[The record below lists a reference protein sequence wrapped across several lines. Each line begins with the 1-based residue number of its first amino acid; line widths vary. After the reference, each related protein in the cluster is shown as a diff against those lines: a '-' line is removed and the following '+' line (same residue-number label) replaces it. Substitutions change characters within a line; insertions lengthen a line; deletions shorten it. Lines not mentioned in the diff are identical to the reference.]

1 MAIREGAWD
10 CPHCGRQ
17 KNRGPDKFCGGC
29 GAPRGED
36 VRFYLPGDA
45 REVTEATELAR
56 AQAGPDWICPY
67 CEGDNPAGNSFC
79 SGCGAPRDGAA
90 SRAVVEHRD
99 LPAAPAASAAPA
111 AVLAPPPPQPAIP
124 QIKGGGLKKGCG
136 IGCLGL
142 LLLMGLFW
150 FLGRPREATLT
161 VDGFAW
167 ERTVQVEAL
176 RTVTEEAWE
185 DGLPA
190 GARVLSRSRQV
201 HHANRVQ
208 TGTERKT
215 RTVTEQVQVGTERV
229 KVGTRD
235 LGNGYFEDVY
245 EDRPV
250 YEDRSQEESYDEP
263 VYREDPVYAVKVR
276 YEIDKW
282 LPAREEK
289 AAGEERSPGWP
300 GKRLAANERPGARKE
315 SYEVRFRDEEGKSCV
330 YKTADEAEWRR
341 FEPGGSYR
349 AEVRSGGEVER
360 ILGPPGG

>member
-10 CPHCGRQ
+10 CPHCGRK

-36 VRFYLPGDA
+36 VRFYLPEDA
-45 REVTEATELAR
+45 REVTEAAELAR

-67 CEGDNPAGNSFC
+67 CEGDNPGGNAFC

-90 SRAVVEHRD
+90 SRQVVEHRD
-99 LPAAPAASAAPA
+99 G
-111 AVLAPPPPQPAIP
+111 APPPAPPPLPQPAP
-124 QIKGGGLKKGCG
+124 QQIISKAPGGGALKKGCG

-142 LLLMGLFW
+142 LLVVGLFW

-161 VDGFAW
+161 VDGFSW
-167 ERTVQVEAL
+167 ERSVQVEAL

-185 DGLPA
+185 GELPA
-190 GARVLSRSRQV
+190 GARILSTSRQV
-201 HHANRVQ
+201 HHTNRVQ
-208 TGTERKT
+208 IGTERKS
-215 RTVTEQVQVGTERV
+215 RTVSERVQVGTERV

-250 YEDRSQEESYDEP
+250 YEDRSHEETYEEP
-263 VYREDPVYAVKVR
+263 VYRQDPVYAVKVR

-282 LPAREEK
+282 LQERTEK
-289 AAGEERSPGWP
+289 AAGQDRSALWP
-300 GKRLAANERPGARKE
+300 DVSRLAGQERPGARTE
-315 SYEVRFRDEEGKSCV
+315 SYEVRFRDEKGKPCV
-330 YKTADEAEWRR
+330 LRTQSEAEWRR

-349 AEVRSGGEVER
+349 AEVRPGGEVTR

>member
-10 CPHCGRQ
+10 CPHCGRER
-17 KNRGPDKFCGGC
+17 NRGPDKFCGGC
-29 GAPRGED
+29 GAPRGEE
-36 VRFYLPGDA
+36 VRFYLPEDA
-45 REVTEATELAR
+45 REVTDAAELAR

-67 CEGDNPAGNSFC
+67 CEGDNPAGNAFC

-90 SRAVVEHRD
+90 SRQMVEHRD
-99 LPAAPAASAAPA
+99 DAPAP
-111 AVLAPPPPQPAIP
+111 LPPPLPQPVVS
-124 QIKGGGLKKGCG
+124 KSSGGGLKKGCG

-142 LLLMGLFW
+142 LFLVGLFW

-161 VDGFAW
+161 VEGFSW

-185 DGLPA
+185 NELPA

-201 HHANRVQ
+201 HHTNRVQ
-208 TGTERKT
+208 VGTERRT

-245 EDRPV
+245 EDRPI
-250 YEDRSQEESYDEP
+250 YADRSHEETYEEP

-276 YEIDKW
+276 YEVDKW
-282 LPAREEK
+282 LPARDEK
-289 AAGEERSPGWP
+289 AAGQNRSPGWP
-300 GKRLAANERPGARKE
+300 GARLADLERPGARKE
-315 SYEVRFRDEEGKSCV
+315 SYEVRFRDEEGEPCV
-330 YKTADEAEWRR
+330 LRTTNEAEWRR

-349 AEVRSGGEVER
+349 AEVRPGGEVTR

>member
-10 CPHCGRQ
+10 CPHCGR
-17 KNRGPDKFCGGC
+17 KRNRGPDKFCGGC
-29 GAPRGED
+29 GAPRGEE
-36 VRFYLPGDA
+36 VRFYLPDDA
-45 REVTEATELAR
+45 REVTEAAELER

-67 CEGDNPAGNSFC
+67 CEGDNPAGNAFC

-90 SRAVVEHRD
+90 SRPVVEHRD
-99 LPAAPAASAAPA
+99 APAP
-111 AVLAPPPPQPAIP
+111 PPPPQPAVSP
-124 QIKGGGLKKGCG
+124 AVPRQTGGKARKGCG

-142 LLLMGLFW
+142 VAVLALLW

-161 VDGFAW
+161 VEGFAW

-185 DGLPA
+185 SELPA

-201 HHANRVQ
+201 HHTNQVQ

-215 RTVTEQVQVGTERV
+215 RTVTEQVQVGTEQV

-250 YEDRSQEESYDEP
+250 YEDRSHEETYEEP
-263 VYREDPVYAVKVR
+263 VYREDPVYAIKVR
-276 YEIDKW
+276 YEVDKW
-282 LPAREEK
+282 LPTREEK
-289 AAGEERSPGWP
+289 AAGQDLSPDWP
-300 GKRLAANERPGARKE
+300 GAHLLDNERPGTRKE
-315 SYEVRFRDEEGKSCV
+315 SYEVRFRDEDGETCV
-330 YKTADEAEWRR
+330 YKTLNEAEWRR
-341 FEPGGSYR
+341 FEPGGTYR
-349 AEVRSGGEVER
+349 AEVKPGGEVSR
-360 ILGPPGG
+360 ILDPPGG

>member
-10 CPHCGRQ
+10 CPHCGRTR
-17 KNRGPDKFCGGC
+17 NRGPEKFCGGC
-29 GAPRGED
+29 GAPRGD
-36 VRFYLPGDA
+36 GVRFYLPDDA
-45 REVTEATELAR
+45 REVTEAAELQR

-67 CEGDNPAGNSFC
+67 CEGDNPGRSSFC

-90 SRAVVEHRD
+90 ARPVVETRD
-99 LPAAPAASAAPA
+99 APAVPPA
-111 AVLAPPPPQPAIP
+111 PQPLVSPA
-124 QIKGGGLKKGCG
+124 KGGRLKKGCG

-142 LLLMGLFW
+142 LLLCGLIW

-161 VDGFAW
+161 PAGFSW
-167 ERTVQVEAL
+167 ERSVQVEAL
-176 RTVTEEAWE
+176 RAVAEEAWE
-185 DGLPA
+185 GAVPA

-201 HHANRVQ
+201 HHTNRVQ
-208 TGTERKT
+208 TGTVRKS

-250 YEDRSQEESYDEP
+250 YEDRSHEESYDEP

-289 AAGEERSPGWP
+289 AAGQGRSPDWP
-300 GKRLAANERPGARKE
+300 VARLADNERAGARKE
-315 SYEVRFRDEEGKSCV
+315 SYEIRFRDDKGETAV
-330 YKTADEAEWRR
+330 YRTTHEAEWRR

-349 AEVRSGGEVER
+349 AEVKPGGEVSR
-360 ILGPPGG
+360 FLGPPK

>member
-10 CPHCGRQ
+10 CPHCGR
-17 KNRGPDKFCGGC
+17 KRNRGPDKFCGGC
-29 GAPRGED
+29 GAPRGEE
-36 VRFYLPGDA
+36 VRFYLPDDA
-45 REVTEATELAR
+45 REVTDAAELER

-67 CEGDNPAGNSFC
+67 CEGDNPAGNAFC

-90 SRAVVEHRD
+90 VRPVVEHRD
-99 LPAAPAASAAPA
+99 APMPPPP
-111 AVLAPPPPQPAIP
+111 APPPPQPVVS
-124 QIKGGGLKKGCG
+124 QGKGGGLKKGCG

-142 LLLMGLFW
+142 LLVVGFFW

-161 VDGFAW
+161 VEGLSW
-167 ERTVQVEAL
+167 ERSVQVEAL

-185 DGLPA
+185 DSLPA

-201 HHANRVQ
+201 HHTNRVQ

-215 RTVTEQVQVGTERV
+215 RTVNEQVQVGTERV
-229 KVGTRD
+229 KVGSRD

-250 YEDRSQEESYDEP
+250 YENRSHEESYDEP

-289 AAGEERSPGWP
+289 EAGQDRAPSWP
-300 GKRLAANERPGARKE
+300 GARLVDTERQGARKE
-315 SYEVRFRDEEGKSCV
+315 TYEVRFRDEKGKPCV
-330 YKTADEAEWRR
+330 YKTTDEAEWRR

-349 AEVRSGGEVER
+349 AEVRPGGEVVR
-360 ILGPPGG
+360 FLGPPGG

>member
-10 CPHCGRQ
+10 CPHCGRK

-36 VRFYLPGDA
+36 VRFYLPDDA
-45 REVTEATELAR
+45 REVTDAAELAR

-67 CEGDNPAGNSFC
+67 CEGDNPAANTFC

-90 SRAVVEHRD
+90 VRLVVEHRD
-99 LPAAPAASAAPA
+99 APVPPPPG
-111 AVLAPPPPQPAIP
+111 PPPPQPVVSSGSGKA
-124 QIKGGGLKKGCG
+124 GGVLKKGCG

-142 LLLMGLFW
+142 LLVFGLLW
-150 FLGRPREATLT
+150 FLGRPRETTLT
-161 VDGFAW
+161 AEGFSW

-176 RTVTEEAWE
+176 RAVTEEAWE
-185 DGLPA
+185 DSVPA

-201 HHANRVQ
+201 HHTNRVQ
-208 TGTERKT
+208 IGTERRT

-235 LGNGYFEDVY
+235 LGNGYFEDIY

-250 YEDRSQEESYDEP
+250 YEDRSHEESYDEP

-282 LPAREEK
+282 QAAREERD
-289 AAGEERSPGWP
+289 AGQDRAPRWP
-300 GKRLAANERPGARKE
+300 DAPLADNERQGGRKE
-315 SYEVRFRDEEGKSCV
+315 AYEVRFRDEKGKPCV
-330 YKTADEAEWRR
+330 YKTTDEAEWRR

-349 AEVRSGGEVER
+349 AKVKPDGEVATF
-360 ILGPPGG
+360 LGPPGG

>member
-36 VRFYLPGDA
+36 VRFYLPDNA
-45 REVTEATELAR
+45 REVTEAAELAR

-67 CEGDNPAGNSFC
+67 CAGDNPAANAFC

-90 SRAVVEHRD
+90 SRQVVEHRD
-99 LPAAPAASAAPA
+99 APVPPP
-111 AVLAPPPPQPAIP
+111 APPPLPQPVVSQA
-124 QIKGGGLKKGCG
+124 KGGRLKKGCG

-142 LLLMGLFW
+142 LLLIGLFW

-167 ERTVQVEAL
+167 ERTVQIEAL

-185 DGLPA
+185 GSLPA
-190 GARVLSRSRQV
+190 GARAVSRSRQV
-201 HHANRVQ
+201 HHTNRVQ

-215 RTVTEQVQVGTERV
+215 RTVTEQVQTGTERV

-250 YEDRSQEESYDEP
+250 YQDRSHEESYDEP

-289 AAGEERSPGWP
+289 AAGQDRSVGWP
-300 GKRLAANERPGARKE
+300 GERLAANERPGTRTE
-315 SYEVRFRDEEGKSCV
+315 TYEVRFRDEEGKPCV
-330 YKTADEAEWRR
+330 FKTTDEAEWRR

-349 AEVRSGGEVER
+349 ASVRPGGEVER
-360 ILGPPGG
+360 ILGPGE

>member
-10 CPHCGRQ
+10 CPHCGR
-17 KNRGPDKFCGGC
+17 KRNRGPDKFCGGC
-29 GAPRGED
+29 GAPRGEN
-36 VRFYLPGDA
+36 VRFYLPDDA
-45 REVTEATELAR
+45 REVTDAAELAR

-67 CEGDNPAGNSFC
+67 CEGDNPAGNAFC

-90 SRAVVEHRD
+90 TRQVVEHRD
-99 LPAAPAASAAPA
+99 DAP
-111 AVLAPPPPQPAIP
+111 VPPPLPPAPQPVVA
-124 QIKGGGLKKGCG
+124 KASGGGLKKGCG

-142 LLLMGLFW
+142 LLLVGLLW

-161 VDGFAW
+161 VDGFSW

-185 DGLPA
+185 GELPA

-201 HHANRVQ
+201 HHTNRVQ
-208 TGTERKT
+208 IGTERKT
-215 RTVTEQVQVGTERV
+215 RTVSERVQVGTERV

-250 YEDRSQEESYDEP
+250 YEDRSREETYEDP

-276 YEIDKW
+276 YEIEKW
-282 LPAREEK
+282 LPARDER
-289 AAGEERSPGWP
+289 AAGQDRSPSWP
-300 GKRLAANERPGARKE
+300 AAVSRLAGQERPGTRKE
-315 SYEVRFRDEEGKSCV
+315 TYEIRFRDEKGETYV
-330 YKTADEAEWRR
+330 LRTLDEAEWRR
-341 FEPGGSYR
+341 FEAGGSYK
-349 AEVRSGGEVER
+349 AEVRPGGEIER
-360 ILGPPGG
+360 ILGPPDG